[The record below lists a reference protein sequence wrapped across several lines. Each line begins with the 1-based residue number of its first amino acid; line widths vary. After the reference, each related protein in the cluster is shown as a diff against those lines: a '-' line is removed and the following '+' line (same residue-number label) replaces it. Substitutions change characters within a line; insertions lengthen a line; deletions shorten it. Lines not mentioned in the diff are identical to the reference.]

1 MTPEE
6 FGTVS
11 EDVKLARTHTEG
23 AKLAVSLV
31 GGDSKRVPG
40 ESTLLP
46 LQSRLAG
53 ERAGLAS
60 TQRYI
65 RALYSGGTLC
75 YEAMLL
81 LSERIGAVASNIP
94 LRQEWALTAK
104 ETYRGHTALDLGAD
118 EYTRGKPHPMIDPTV
133 RLHYLARAAEDTETA
148 VILLDIVLGFCS
160 HPNPAAVY
168 APIITQLRNEAV
180 AAGRSLPVIISLC
193 GTEGDPQH
201 LSSQRA
207 VLEAAGA
214 FVFESNEVAVLAAAS
229 LVSDRGSSSQ
239 RKDQAYD

>member
-1 MTPEE
+1 
-6 FGTVS
+6 
-11 EDVKLARTHTEG
+11 
-23 AKLAVSLV
+23 
-31 GGDSKRVPG
+31 
-40 ESTLLP
+40 
-46 LQSRLAG
+46 
-53 ERAGLAS
+53 
-60 TQRYI
+60 
-65 RALYSGGTLC
+65 
-75 YEAMLL
+75 
-81 LSERIGAVASNIP
+81 
-94 LRQEWALTAK
+94 
-104 ETYRGHTALDLGAD
+104 
-118 EYTRGKPHPMIDPTV
+118 MIDPTM

-168 APIITQLRNEAV
+168 APVITRLRNEAV

-207 VLEAAGA
+207 ALEAAGA